1 MRPLFPS
8 WMRDDIQI
16 VATCL
21 SLDERVP
28 PDVLAVTGAS
38 LATLLARI
46 PFQGPMAAV
55 RVGLLGDD
63 FVLNPS
69 FREIERSELDLVVA
83 GTPEGVIM
91 VEAGANQL
99 PSRM

>member
-1 MRPLFPS
+1 M
-8 WMRDDIQI
+8 
-16 VATCL
+16 
-21 SLDERVP
+21 P

-83 GTPEGVIM
+83 GTP
-91 VEAGANQL
+91 
-99 PSRM
+99 